1 MDTCNCHKTKYLLL
15 PLIWELYHTILPV
28 FLPKINVFVL
38 CTTNVQRS
46 NTSKSAVFGIVK
58 KVSFYN
64 IARCE
69 IWLLSNQN
77 ERMYF
82 FGVNFLGD
90 FQTMCDDWLP
100 YSRSEV
106 WSRMHAELELSFWI
120 LMTID
125 FWWLLFVWRRLN
137 EEEAFVVLLLLIFL
151 TFVVQ
156 VEHEISCVWVSMG
169 LCCRDGS
176 FECIVVRK
184 DLLQCDNQGEEWI
197 IWPSPPINR
206 SNRSGSTR
214 KRLRMM
220 AKNG

>member
-1 MDTCNCHKTKYLLL
+1 MYKRSKIKYQQINSVWNCSKSLILQHCRMRDMITCKSKCLKNKEHRT
-15 PLIWELYHTILPV
+15 
-28 FLPKINVFVL
+28 NVF
-38 CTTNVQRS
+38 
-46 NTSKSAVFGIVK
+46 F
-58 KVSFYN
+58 
-64 IARCE
+64 
-69 IWLLSNQN
+69 
-77 ERMYF
+77 
-82 FGVNFLGD
+82 GD
-90 FQTMCDDWLP
+90 FQTICDDWLP

-106 WSRMHAELELSFWI
+106 WSRMHAELALSFWI

-169 LCCRDGS
+169 LCCCRDGS